1 MSRNSGASKR
11 CPQWPMPPWTNS
23 PVFKYSFESSDIICS
38 FIPYSNSMRWVPFS
52 SAYNVQGNC
61 YAKSSH
67 VVLARHR
74 YACPLGSSGSF
85 HFPEMCFTFAEYQ
98 VPWILLAM
106 MPSFSLCLRG
116 ASRNC
121 CSAAAATPCQSP
133 INAGSSH
140 SGLRPETSLC
150 LPHFTSSRGPGS
162 SLSPCSATEMRQWF
176 LMSSSTSAYGVPA
189 KGWPSF

>member
-11 CPQWPMPPWTNS
+11 CPQWPTPPRTNS
-23 PVFKYSFESSDIICS
+23 PVFKYSFESSDIIYS

-67 VVLARHR
+67 MVLARHR
-74 YACPLGSSGSF
+74 YACPLRSSGSF

-116 ASRNC
+116 ASWNC

-133 INAGSSH
+133 INALPTLASDLRHH
-140 SGLRPETSLC
+140 SACHTSLQVGVQAAPC
-150 LPHFTSSRGPGS
+150 LPVVLLRWGS
-162 SLSPCSATEMRQWF
+162 DF
-176 LMSSSTSAYGVPA
+176 
-189 KGWPSF
+189 